1 MIGETV
7 SHYRI
12 LEKLGEGG
20 MGVVYKA
27 EDTRL
32 GRTVALK
39 FLPVSL
45 TTDPDA
51 KERFVREAR
60 AASALDHPNICTIH
74 EIDETDDGQ
83 MFICM
88 SCYEGEVLKSR
99 IARGQLPLDEAVDIA
114 DHIARGLAKAHSR
127 GIVHRDVKPANVLV
141 TEDGEVKLLDFGL
154 AKLADQTG
162 TTKIGTKIG
171 TARYVSPEQARG
183 QEVDHRTDI
192 WSLGVVLYE
201 MLAGVPPFQST
212 NEQALI
218 YAVVNEEP
226 RPVGDLRHETPPE
239 LTQVVQRAMSKDPSF
254 RHEDAES
261 FLADLRSAAESL
273 GAPAEGTRRVVHSL
287 PSIAVLPFVDMSP
300 EGDQE
305 YFCDGMAEELING
318 LTGIERLQVASRTS
332 AFQFK
337 GTGHDVR
344 AIGRELKVGTV
355 LEGSVRKAG
364 NRLRITAQLINVAD
378 GYHLWSEKFDR
389 DADDVFAIQDEISL
403 AIVEKLRVKLLGDE
417 KTRLVKRHTDD
428 QEAYSLYLRGRYYW
442 NRRYEGG
449 LRKATAYF
457 QQAIERDPGYA
468 LPYVGTAD
476 ALHIMGY
483 YGFLSPAEAFPQAK
497 AAAMKALEIDDSL
510 GEAHAALGWIG
521 TFYDWDWDAAERR
534 YARALELSPR
544 YATAHEW
551 YALHLTAVG
560 RFDEAIAEVR
570 RAQALEPVSLIVN
583 AAVGAILYLTRHH
596 EEATEQL
603 VRTLDMDPSFI
614 LPRVWAG
621 DNYTCLGMYE
631 DAIAHL
637 RIAVDA
643 APDMTYALGSLG
655 CAYALAGQRDEA
667 RAVLG
672 RFDELARV
680 RYVSSVHRALPHIGL
695 GEGDRAIESFANG
708 LAERDPLAPWIRVAP
723 VLDPLR
729 GRPGFEAL
737 AERMGF
743 PE

>member
-1 MIGETV
+1 MIGRTI
-7 SHYRI
+7 SHYRVI
-12 LEKLGEGG
+12 EKLGEGG

-39 FLPVSL
+39 FLPASL
-45 TTDPDA
+45 TSDADA
-51 KERFVREAR
+51 KERFVREAQ
-60 AASALDHPNICTIH
+60 AASGLDHPNICTIH
-74 EIDETDDGQ
+74 EIDETETGQ

-99 IARGQLPLDEAVDIA
+99 IARGQLPIDEAVGIA
-114 DHIARGLAKAHSR
+114 DRIARGLGKAHSR
-127 GIVHRDVKPANVLV
+127 GIVHRDIKPANVFI

-162 TTKIGTKIG
+162 VTKIGTTVG
-171 TARYVSPEQARG
+171 TVTYLSPEQARG

-201 MLAGVPPFQST
+201 MLAGRPPFQST

-218 YAVVNEEP
+218 YAILNEEP
-226 RPVGDLRHETPPE
+226 PRLGDLRSETPRE
-239 LTQVVQRAMSKDPSF
+239 LAQVVERAMSKDPSF
-254 RHEDAES
+254 RYEDAES
-261 FLADLRSAAESL
+261 FLADLRAAAESL
-273 GAPAEGTRRVVHSL
+273 RPQPERRARAVPSL

-305 YFCDGMAEELING
+305 YFCDGMAEELINALSG
-318 LTGIERLQVASRTS
+318 VERLQVASRTS

-344 AIGRELKVGTV
+344 AVGRQLGVGTV

-364 NRLRITAQLINVAD
+364 NRLRITSQLVNVAD
-378 GYHLWSEKFDR
+378 GYHLWSEKYDR

-403 AIVEKLRVKLLGDE
+403 AIVDKLRVRLLGDE

-428 QEAYSLYLRGRYYW
+428 QEAYGLYLRGRYYW

-449 LRKATAYF
+449 LRKAITHF
-457 QQAIERDPGYA
+457 RQAIERDPDYA

-476 ALHIMGY
+476 AFHIMGY

-510 GEAHAALGWIG
+510 GEAHAALGWIS
-521 TFYDWDWDAAERR
+521 TFYDWNWDAAERQFV
-534 YARALELSPR
+534 RALELSPR

-551 YALHLTAVG
+551 YSLHLAAVG
-560 RFDEAIAEVR
+560 RSDDAIAEVR

-583 AAVGAILYLTRHH
+583 AAAGAVLYLSRRH
-596 EEATEQL
+596 EEATDQL
-603 VRTLDMDPSFI
+603 RRTLDMDPSFI

-621 DNYTCLGMYE
+621 DNYMCRGMYDE
-631 DAIAHL
+631 AIGDL
-637 RIAVDA
+637 KIAVDA

-655 CAYALAGQRDEA
+655 CAYALAGETDEA
-667 RAVLG
+667 RAVLN

-695 GEGDRAIESFANG
+695 GESDRAIESFGNG
-708 LAERDPLAPWIRVAP
+708 LAEHDPLAPWIKVAP

-729 GRPGFEAL
+729 GHPGFKAL
-737 AERMGF
+737 VERMRF